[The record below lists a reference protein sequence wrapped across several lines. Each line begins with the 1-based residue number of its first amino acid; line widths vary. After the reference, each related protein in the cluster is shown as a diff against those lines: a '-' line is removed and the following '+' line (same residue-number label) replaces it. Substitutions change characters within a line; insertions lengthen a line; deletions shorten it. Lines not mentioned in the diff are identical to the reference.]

1 MAKRKAATKPEGFT
15 EFDGLMRKLVK
26 VPKAE
31 LDQQLAERKKN
42 LKRK

>member
-1 MAKRKAATKPEGFT
+1 MAKRKAANKPEGFS

-31 LDQQLAERKKN
+31 LDKQLADRKKK